1 MNECSLSSMSD
12 LPLTVTR
19 RRPVATS
26 SNQISQ
32 LGASVESKKLEPPPS
47 NAFSSFSNL
56 SASLWNSAQ
65 HTLYPVSSAPQL
77 GNVSKPD
84 FADQQ
89 RQYLFCSPILEM
101 PSRDRTAEFRTTA
114 KSYQMKAL
122 TNGIAQKEQRNHVVQ
137 RSVQFN
143 QLAKR
148 IGRDLSQTCAK
159 MEKLTE
165 LAKKRSLFDD
175 RMVEVEELS
184 QMIKQDIT
192 GLNKQIAALQ
202 EYSKSSG
209 SNTRRDQDRGHSQ
222 LVIVGLQS
230 KLASVSKHFQS
241 VLELRTENLK
251 QQKSRREKFSQCQ
264 PVPSTLPP
272 SVSTGNMGSVLLQ
285 EETIASS
292 SVALDM
298 DHLEKHRMQ
307 QQISLID
314 EQDAYVQARSST
326 MENIE
331 SSISEL
337 GQIFRQLASLISE
350 QGEMITRI
358 DSNVE
363 DTSMNVEAA
372 HTELVKY
379 LHSISQNRWLMIKV
393 FGVLI
398 IFFIIFIVFLT

>member
-1 MNECSLSSMSD
+1 MSE
-12 LPLTVTR
+12 LPLVTR
-19 RRPVATS
+19 RRPVGSA
-26 SNQISQ
+26 NQAIT
-32 LGASVESKKLEPPPS
+32 VEHFPEEKKKSTYLQSK
-47 NAFSSFSNL
+47 AFSSFSNL
-56 SASLWNSAQ
+56 SASLWSSAQ
-65 HTLYPVSSAPQL
+65 HTLYPVSSAPDINSAFQ
-77 GNVSKPD
+77 SKVTEPS
-84 FADQQ
+84 A
-89 RQYLFCSPILEM
+89 SPYSPPVAFEM
-101 PSRDRTAEFRTTA
+101 PSRDRTLEFRTTA
-114 KSYQMKAL
+114 KSYQMKVQA
-122 TNGIAQKEQRNHVVQ
+122 NGHLQREHRNHLVQ
-137 RSVQFN
+137 QSVQFN

-159 MEKLTE
+159 MEKLAE

-175 RMVEVEELS
+175 RMMEVEELS

-192 GLNKQIAALQ
+192 GLNKQIAILQ
-202 EYSKSSG
+202 EHSKNG
-209 SNTRRDQDRGHSQ
+209 PLGGRKDQGRGHTQ
-222 LVIVGLQS
+222 LVVVGLQS
-230 KLASVSKHFQS
+230 KLASVSKDFQS

-251 QQKSRREKFSQCQ
+251 QQKTRREKFSQCQ

-285 EETIASS
+285 DDVNASS

-298 DHLEKHRMQ
+298 DHLERQRMQ

-337 GQIFRQLASLISE
+337 GQIFRQLASLVSE

-363 DTSMNVEAA
+363 ETSINVEAA

-379 LHSISQNRWLMIKV
+379 FHSISQNRWLMIKV

-398 IFFIIFIVFLT
+398 VFFIIFIVFLS

>member
-1 MNECSLSSMSD
+1 M
-12 LPLTVTR
+12 
-19 RRPVATS
+19 
-26 SNQISQ
+26 
-32 LGASVESKKLEPPPS
+32 
-47 NAFSSFSNL
+47 
-56 SASLWNSAQ
+56 
-65 HTLYPVSSAPQL
+65 PQ
-77 GNVSKPD
+77 
-84 FADQQ
+84 
-89 RQYLFCSPILEM
+89 
-101 PSRDRTAEFRTTA
+101 RDRTAEFRTTA
-114 KSYQMKAL
+114 KSYQMKIQA
-122 TNGIAQKEQRNHVVQ
+122 NGRISQNEHPNHLVQ
-137 RSVQFN
+137 QSVQFN

-148 IGRDLSQTCAK
+148 IGRDLSHTCAK

-184 QMIKQDIT
+184 QIIKQDIT
-192 GLNKQIAALQ
+192 GLNKQIASLQ
-202 EYSKSSG
+202 EYSKRNG
-209 SNTRRDQDRGHSQ
+209 IVDRKRDQGRGHSQ
-222 LVIVGLQS
+222 LVVVGLQS
-230 KLASVSKHFQS
+230 KLASVSKHFQN

-285 EETIASS
+285 DDAKASSS

-298 DHLEKHRMQ
+298 DHLEQHRMQ

-326 MENIE
+326 MEHIE

-337 GQIFRQLASLISE
+337 GQIFSQLASLVSE

-363 DTSMNVEAA
+363 ETSINVEAA

-379 LHSISQNRWLMIKV
+379 FHSISQNRWLMIKI
-393 FGVLI
+393 FGVLVV
-398 IFFIIFIVFLT
+398 FFIIFIVFLS